1 MIGRGRCSNK
11 CTAEPIVHTSPGATN
26 DAGACCKRHPQRRL
40 IWRIFSRLSN
50 NNPLVLFLPEGGGE
64 DGYQCD
70 DFKTACQHQD
80 GHDPLAGG
88 GQEIVRTGDA
98 RYTRT

>member
-1 MIGRGRCSNK
+1 MRI
-11 CTAEPIVHTSPGATN
+11 E
-26 DAGACCKRHPQRRL
+26 KRKFIAASVSSYLGLPA
-40 IWRIFSRLSN
+40 FF
-50 NNPLVLFLPEGGGE
+50 LVLFLPKGGGE

>member
-1 MIGRGRCSNK
+1 M
-11 CTAEPIVHTSPGATN
+11 TARRHRFEIRSEMHSGDPIMHTSPGATN
-26 DAGACCKRHPQRRL
+26 NAGACCKRHPQRRP
-40 IWRIFSRLSN
+40 IWRIFSR
-50 NNPLVLFLPEGGGE
+50 LVLFLPEGGGE